1 MSTAN
6 LYKGEGKFDD
16 LYIKQNIQL
25 FYIKIE
31 RIISN
36 LNRNDQ
42 KNQEIQILKG
52 SNIIN
57 AYFKILEC

>member
-52 SNIIN
+52 SNIIT